1 MYIYKIVLAKRKSIE
16 NVIKRTIVETTITSI
31 LIFMRLL
38 NLSFAKPALLHDHSI
53 YLYSLIEFEENI
65 ILNIIDCVQK
75 RNLCS

>member
-38 NLSFAKPALLHDHSI
+38 NLSFAKPALLHDPSI